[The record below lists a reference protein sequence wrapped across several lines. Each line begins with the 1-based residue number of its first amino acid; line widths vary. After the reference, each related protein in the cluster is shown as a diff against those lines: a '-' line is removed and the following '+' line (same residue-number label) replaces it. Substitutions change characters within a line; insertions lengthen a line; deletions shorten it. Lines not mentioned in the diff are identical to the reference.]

1 MFVDVKL
8 HNKLTWLVKKEM
20 SNQALSFIGRLD
32 RREESLVMNQLQEKR
47 FIGQLMGN
55 RGGQLVHKLFGT
67 KRVRDVYVPPRVT
80 DGSAVVMPKN

>member
-1 MFVDVKL
+1 
-8 HNKLTWLVKKEM
+8 M

-32 RREESLVMNQLQEKR
+32 RREESLIMNQLDEKR
-47 FIGQLMGN
+47 FLGQLMGN
-55 RGGQLVHKLFGT
+55 RGNRLVHKLFGQ